1 MQRSFEFFGFQC
13 QLQHCS
19 DTNGIRSLFGSGSTY
34 SAILWTRRE
43 RRGMARR
50 SSMTS
55 LPLAWVTPIRHDS
68 ACMTRTDAWRHFKLC
83 RPRPPGMHDDSNF
96 TVLRTLSYTRG
107 LASIPHGPE
116 TWPRTY
122 LLSISG
128 SKLIMTYECLLSKS
142 VMIGL

>member
-1 MQRSFEFFGFQC
+1 MG
-13 QLQHCS
+13 
-19 DTNGIRSLFGSGSTY
+19 DANSGDANS
-34 SAILWTRRE
+34 
-43 RRGMARR
+43 
-50 SSMTS
+50 
-55 LPLAWVTPIRHDS
+55 
-68 ACMTRTDAWRHFKLC
+68 DAWTAFM
-83 RPRPPGMHDDSNF
+83 PAAASDDSNF

-107 LASIPHGPE
+107 LTSIPHGPE